1 LNREVENTDWVIYS
15 RIILVAAIAFIIL
28 PFVTSFNELLTKIVE
43 SLRLVSLIQ
52 GLTAPFLVKIIIVLL
67 RTVGI
72 PAAGRGSYLYIT
84 RGLIP
89 TSVYISWNCMGWQ
102 SFILLAFTM
111 MTGLQGPYNLRSKL
125 ITLLLG
131 VEGTFIINLIRI
143 LIPILLAHYVGYLP
157 AILFHDYFGTVITL
171 IWFGGFWYLSS
182 GSLLVG
188 SHTRCA
194 SKMGRI
200 METG

>member
-1 LNREVENTDWVIYS
+1 
-15 RIILVAAIAFIIL
+15 
-28 PFVTSFNELLTKIVE
+28 
-43 SLRLVSLIQ
+43 
-52 GLTAPFLVKIIIVLL
+52 
-67 RTVGI
+67 
-72 PAAGRGSYLYIT
+72 
-84 RGLIP
+84 
-89 TSVYISWNCMGWQ
+89 MGWQ

-111 MTGLQGPYNLRSKL
+111 MTGLQGPYMLRSKL

-131 VEGTFIINLIRI
+131 LEGTFIINLIRI

-171 IWFGGFWYLSS
+171 IWLGGFWYLSS
-182 GSLLVG
+182 GSLLIRSRARSV
-188 SHTRCA
+188 